1 MSVTIDSVLVRD
13 KELAAADLDGRVVVL
28 SVRAGAYFGFNG
40 VASEIWHFLSEPRR
54 VSEIFSE
61 LSQSHE
67 VDPTTLARDVLSFL
81 QTLIDKRLA
90 VQVDRD
96 GAQ

>member
-1 MSVTIDSVLVRD
+1 MSVTIDSVLVQD
-13 KELAAADLDGRVVVL
+13 KNLAATDLDGYVVVL
-28 SVRAGAYFGFNG
+28 NVPAGSYFGFNG